1 MSIKLFENPLL
12 FAAYTGLAASG
23 FDMTDPND
31 TALQSLCADIR
42 NLPIDAQ
49 TRAWFANARGENKVN
64 PYFPKG
70 SDISAACFFIDSGT
84 FRWDTFEMFSEF
96 IDSCGGEER
105 DEQYCQWI
113 SRLPEMLSQVITVSG
128 YSDLFEQYKRILRER
143 ETGFCNELQKSS
155 RAAARFS
162 RSPADIRFAP
172 NLLQSP
178 CCCDFVKKNEITF
191 VIAASPDGTGILH
204 EFLHPFVTQHRSLI
218 AHLMQNRPEGVA
230 DPERMKYYG
239 YMWDDSVESY
249 VHAAEDCIVRGL
261 SLALS
266 DLSKTE
272 LERAYRNSTDSGFL
286 LVKSAA
292 EYALAH
298 SPDETTLGEMIDA
311 VLSNPVARYYD
322 ELIEENNDPVHDPAP
337 LRDYMDKWDGM
348 PFMNAL
354 DLSSEKTVLEIG
366 VGTGRLAVKTAPK
379 CKSFC
384 GIDLS
389 PKTIDRAKENL
400 AAFQNV
406 VLLCGDFLTYTFSER
421 FDVVYS
427 SLTFMHIENKLAAIQ
442 KAASLLNSS
451 GKLVISIDKNQSDRL
466 EFNGRML
473 KIYPDNP
480 GQLCA
485 LVKAAG
491 LLCGRVIETEFAYI
505 ITAVKVN

>member
-1 MSIKLFENPLL
+1 
-12 FAAYTGLAASG
+12 
-23 FDMTDPND
+23 MTDPKD
-31 TALQSLCADIR
+31 AALQALCAEIR
-42 NLPIDAQ
+42 KLPFDAP
-49 TRAWFANARGENKVN
+49 TRAWFANARGDNKVN

-70 SDISAACFFIDSGT
+70 SDISVACFFINPDTILWDS
-84 FRWDTFEMFSEF
+84 FEAFLEF
-96 IDSCGGEER
+96 TDSCGGEEP
-105 DEQYCQWI
+105 DEHDLQWI
-113 SRLPEMLSQVITVSG
+113 FRLPEMLVRVNSAPG
-128 YSDLFEQYKRILRER
+128 YNHLINRYEEILRER
-143 ETGFCNELQKSS
+143 ETGFYNELQKSS

-178 CCCDFVKKNEITF
+178 YCCDFVKKNEITF

-272 LERAYRNSTDSGFL
+272 LESAYRNSTDSGFL
-286 LVKSAA
+286 LVKPAA

-298 SPDETTLGEMIDA
+298 STDVTTLGELIEAILPNPIIQHYDA
-311 VLSNPVARYYD
+311 
-322 ELIEENNDPVHDPAP
+322 LIEENNDPVHDRVQ
-337 LRDYMDKWDGM
+337 LRAYMDQWDGV
-348 PFMNAL
+348 PFINAL
-354 DLSSEKTVLEIG
+354 DLSPEKTVLEIG
-366 VGTGRLAVKTAPK
+366 VGTGRLAIKIAPN

-400 AAFQNV
+400 AAFQNI

-421 FDVVYS
+421 FDIVCS
-427 SLTFMHIENKLAAIQ
+427 SLVFMHIEDKTAAVQ
-442 KAASLLNSS
+442 KAAGLLNSG
-451 GKLVISIDKNQSDRL
+451 GKLVISIDKNPSDRL
-466 EFNGRML
+466 ECNGRIL
-473 KIYPDNP
+473 NIYPDNP
-480 GQLCA
+480 EQLCA
-485 LVKAAG
+485 IVKAAG
-491 LLCGRVIETEFAYI
+491 FLCGQMIETEFAYI